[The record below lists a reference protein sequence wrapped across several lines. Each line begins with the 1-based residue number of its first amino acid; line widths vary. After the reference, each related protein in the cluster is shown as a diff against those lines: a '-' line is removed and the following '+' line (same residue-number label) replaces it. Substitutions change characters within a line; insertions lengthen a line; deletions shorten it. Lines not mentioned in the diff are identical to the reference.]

1 MYHVVGQA
9 PRLVTLTQQPWKIVE
24 GIGGI
29 LLLNA
34 AFALCMIACVEAFEQ
49 GPMNYAAVA
58 LVYLAGST
66 LGQAAPTPGGLGAVE
81 AAYVFGLTAAGV
93 DSGVAVSATLTFR
106 LATFWLPI
114 LPGWA
119 VLRWMERNDEL

>member
-1 MYHVVGQA
+1 
-9 PRLVTLTQQPWKIVE
+9 
-24 GIGGI
+24 
-29 LLLNA
+29 
-34 AFALCMIACVEAFEQ
+34 MIA
-49 GPMNYAAVA
+49 
-58 LVYLAGST
+58 
-66 LGQAAPTPGGLGAVE
+66 GLTG
-81 AAYVFGLTAAGV
+81 FGL